1 MGPAPSLLR
10 SVIPLHHLTAML
22 GAHAAAT
29 GLGPADTEIFLP
41 SAEMQSGILPQ
52 MQSGILSHPSPGQ
65 CQAATASGV
74 RNTLVITS
82 SAGKTGV
89 GQAI

>member
-1 MGPAPSLLR
+1 MGPAPSLLC

-22 GAHAAAT
+22 GVHAAAT
-29 GLGPADTEIFLP
+29 GLGPADIELFLP
-41 SAEMQSGILPQ
+41 SAEMQSGILP
-52 MQSGILSHPSPGQ
+52 HPSPGQ
-65 CQAATASGV
+65 CQAATASGA

-89 GQAI
+89 REAI